1 MTEIDPT
8 RGVFETLLVA
18 SGRPVRLD
26 DHLGRMAK
34 SLRDLY
40 AADLPETLPDDATAA
55 ARDLD
60 LGRMRIDV
68 TPTPNGA
75 LTAEITVSPIDPAIF
90 FPDRA
95 HGADLRPVRPPSWP
109 GAHKLVDRDWLE
121 GVERELGDLV
131 PLILDGDDVLEA
143 GRASIFIVRDETLL
157 TPPLDGRILP
167 GTGRAATLALA
178 KELSIPAEESPLTLP
193 DLRTADEVFL
203 TSSLRGIRPARSLD
217 RAPLNQRGDLSPRLA
232 RTLRARWLGGDQP
245 Q

>member
-40 AADLPETLPDDATAA
+40 DADLPETLVDDAIAA
-55 ARDLD
+55 ARDLE

-68 TPTPNGA
+68 APTPHGA
-75 LTAEITVSPIDPAIF
+75 LAYEIAVSPIDPAIF

-95 HGADLRPVRPPSWP
+95 HGADLRTVRPPTWP
-109 GAHKLVDRDWLE
+109 GAHKLADRDWLE
-121 GVERELGDLV
+121 GVERELGDAV
-131 PLILDGDDVLEA
+131 PLVLDGDDVLEA
-143 GRASIFIVRDETLL
+143 GRASVFIVRDQTLL

-167 GTGRAATLALA
+167 GTARAVTLALA
-178 KELSIPAEESPLTLP
+178 AELTVPATESPLTLP
-193 DLRTADEVFL
+193 DLHAADEVFL
-203 TSSLRGIRPARSLD
+203 TSSLRGIRPARTLD
-217 RAPLNQRGDLSPRLA
+217 GTSLNQRGDLSARLA
-232 RTLRARWLGGDQP
+232 RVLRPRWLGES
-245 Q
+245 

>member
-1 MTEIDPT
+1 VTEIDPT

-40 AADLPETLPDDATAA
+40 RSDLPAGLADDATAA
-55 ARDLD
+55 ARGLE

-68 TPTPNGA
+68 IPAPEGA
-75 LTAEITVSPIDPAIF
+75 LEHEIAVSPIDPAIF

-95 HGADLRPVRPPSWP
+95 HGADLRTVTPPSWA

-121 GVERELGDLV
+121 GIERELGEAV
-131 PLILDGDDVLEA
+131 PLVLDGDDVLEA
-143 GRASIFIVRDETLL
+143 GRASVFIVRDEGLV

-167 GTGRAATLALA
+167 GTARAATLALA
-178 KELSIPAEESPLTLP
+178 AELAVPAIESPLTLP

-203 TSSLRGIRPARSLD
+203 TSSLRGIRPARTLD
-217 RAPLNQRGDLSPRLA
+217 GEPLNQRGDLSPRLA
-232 RTLRARWLGGDQP
+232 RVLRPRWLGE
-245 Q
+245 

>member
-18 SGRPVRLD
+18 AGRPVRLD

-68 TPTPNGA
+68 TPTSDGS
-75 LTAEITVSPIDPAIF
+75 LTSEITVSPIDPAIF

-95 HGADLRPVRPPSWP
+95 HGADLRTVRPPSWP

-121 GVERELGDLV
+121 GVERELGELV
-131 PLILDGDDVLEA
+131 ALILDGDDVLEA
-143 GRASIFIVRDETLL
+143 GRASVFIVRDETLL

-167 GTGRAATLALA
+167 GTARAATLALA
-178 KELSIPAEESPLTLP
+178 AELAIPATERKLILP
-193 DLRTADEVFL
+193 DLHSADEVFL
-203 TSSLRGIRPARSLD
+203 TSSLRGIRPARTLD
-217 RAPLNQRGDLSPRLA
+217 SESLNQRGDLSPRLA
-232 RTLRARWLGGDQP
+232 AILRARWLGEDQP